1 MLSLKVKEH
10 FHLKGSFSNPS
21 EYFLIPPY
29 QEILQEL
36 KAAIMDC
43 QLVVLAG
50 VIGSGKTTL
59 IRQLRDELER
69 DNKVLVSK
77 PAGVEAEKAN
87 IGALVTALYYDLSP
101 QKEIRVPSQSEKREQ
116 GLKKLIK
123 DKKKPVVLFVDEA
136 HDLHHKTLKGLK
148 RLMEMIH
155 DSKGKLSI
163 VLIGHPKLKNDLKLP
178 TMEEIGLRTYAVAMD
193 GFQEYREGYVRW
205 LVEQCCDDSISI
217 EDVIEPEAASLLAQK
232 LTTPSQIRKR
242 LAEAMEEAYQIG
254 IRPITTD
261 IVASVLSPSTDELA
275 SVMSRNGY
283 AVKDLA
289 ERFNASV
296 KEIKSLMQGKLD
308 ATRSTELQEQMRE
321 AGLPI

>member
-1 MLSLKVKEH
+1 M
-10 FHLKGSFSNPS
+10 
-21 EYFLIPPY
+21 I
-29 QEILQEL
+29 
-36 KAAIMDC
+36 
-43 QLVVLAG
+43 
-50 VIGSGKTTL
+50 
-59 IRQLRDELER
+59 
-69 DNKVLVSK
+69 
-77 PAGVEAEKAN
+77 
-87 IGALVTALYYDLSP
+87 SP

-163 VLIGHPKLKNDLKLP
+163 VLIGHPKLRNDLNLP
-178 TMEEIGLRTYAVAMD
+178 TMEEIGLRTFAIAMD
-193 GFQEYREGYVRW
+193 GFQNYREDYIHW
-205 LVEQCCDDSISI
+205 LVKQCCEEGNYL

-261 IVASVLSPSTDELA
+261 IVASVLSPSTDEFA
-275 SVMSRNGY
+275 SIMSRNGY
-283 AVKDLA
+283 GVKDLA
-289 ERFNASV
+289 DRFNASV
-296 KEIKSLMQGKLD
+296 KEIKSLMQGKLE
-308 ATRSTELQEQMRE
+308 AARCNELQEQMRE
-321 AGLPI
+321 AGLPV